1 MKFLPTNKPRVC
13 YLRRKNWNIA
23 ILLEWNIHF
32 PTTFIPKFEQK
43 RQIRRKSKYYVQTMR
58 CSHFSS
64 SYLLHSSSLM
74 HMCTLWCD
82 TISHYT
88 FYISCTI
95 DHHRSIDEE
104 RKVTSQ
110 HTHTQMQL
118 WRFFCTL
125 PILKSQSPVPHLS
138 THLILIQEPV
148 NMQKNCYDWP
158 GCKRICQ
165 ISYPI
170 RSKLKNRY
178 GHSRNLVYSL
188 VLCSSPYCIQQVPTS
203 IQVG

>member
-32 PTTFIPKFEQK
+32 PTTVIPKFEQK

-110 HTHTQMQL
+110 HTHPQMQL
-118 WRFFCTL
+118 WRFFLYFANTEESI
-125 PILKSQSPVPHLS
+125 PGPPSFYPPHLN
-138 THLILIQEPV
+138 TRAGKYAKELLRLAGL
-148 NMQKNCYDWP
+148 QKNMSN
-158 GCKRICQ
+158 IL
-165 ISYPI
+165 S
-170 RSKLKNRY
+170 N
-178 GHSRNLVYSL
+178 
-188 VLCSSPYCIQQVPTS
+188 QV
-203 IQVG
+203 QA